1 MSGLTMFAVETCIF
15 GRTSSFKLLW
25 TPESDDFQK
34 DVIGL
39 GNSIDLRVWAMA
51 EAPKLSQD
59 QNGGKI
65 VKDVKAGKADKLQRW
80 RKNA

>member
-15 GRTSSFKLLW
+15 GRPSSFKLLW

-51 EAPKLSQD
+51 EAPKLFQD
-59 QNGGKI
+59 QNI
-65 VKDVKAGKADKLQRW
+65 SRLELARMHEYWAYRVP
-80 RKNA
+80 